1 MEFSMKFSNQNMKN
15 LKDEASNS
23 TSNLFM
29 STIFFFYLL
38 KSLMPF
44 IGLIICT
51 CPHLLN
57 KYHLL
62 VGE

>member
-29 STIFFFYLL
+29 SKIFFLL
-38 KSLMPF
+38 IKSLMPF